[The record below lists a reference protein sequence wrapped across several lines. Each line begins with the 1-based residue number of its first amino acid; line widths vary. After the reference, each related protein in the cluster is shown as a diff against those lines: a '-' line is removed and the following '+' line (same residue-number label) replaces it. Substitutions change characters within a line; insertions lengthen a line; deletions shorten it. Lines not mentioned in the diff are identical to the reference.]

1 MYCQDLHNMTE
12 QDTQTKPRRR
22 RKPPADTPA
31 LVLQFL
37 DEIDPKRRRAKGRE
51 KVVNIPRFG
60 ERVDITP
67 QGDYKLNGAKLK
79 LNPPP
84 EPGTLY
90 NCVRGYIEG
99 HTSDKIFHKAVTCG
113 KENCPTCGADYSV
126 THNRRINR
134 AYPKILQLSAVGYL
148 VVTVPESLRK
158 DFLDKRIL
166 CDFRNF
172 VRRKL
177 KRDYN
182 TRGLIRYHWCG
193 EDGHTW
199 KPHLNV
205 LLEGKYWA
213 PEKLEAFRNA
223 VALWFL
229 KYFNLAEPVPGNIY
243 YAYVNPLTFKT
254 FTDRETDETIQGPEA
269 AARKIKHW
277 VKYVLRAT
285 AKKVTDHK
293 ILDVIRGYNNT
304 GYFGKFDKVE
314 HERDAAS
321 AILAGCDPDTGEVIR
336 WAEMV
341 KPSTFNIEY
350 RRHAREIVNDENP
363 ERVIHYGLYVTCLID
378 LIPTGVQLALSDQFS
393 TFAESPPG

>member
-1 MYCQDLHNMTE
+1 LPRLAQVNDQNQQTKTRKRRKALS
-12 QDTQTKPRRR
+12 QDT
-22 RKPPADTPA
+22 PPEVAA
-31 LVLQFL
+31 FL
-37 DEIDPKRRRAKGRE
+37 HEIDPKRRRAKGRPKE
-51 KVVNIPRFG
+51 ITVKRYS
-60 ERVDITP
+60 ERLDIAP
-67 QGDYKLNGAKLK
+67 QGNYKLDGKTIK
-79 LNPPP
+79 LNAPP
-84 EPGTLY
+84 EPSSLY

-126 THNRRINR
+126 IHNRRINR

-148 VVTVPESLRK
+148 IVTVPKELRNA
-158 DFLDKRIL
+158 FLDKRVL

-205 LLEGKYWA
+205 LLEGKFWA

-223 VALWFL
+223 VALWFVN
-229 KYFNLAEPVPGNIY
+229 YFELTEPVPGNIY

-254 FTDRETDETIQGPEA
+254 FTDRETGETIAGPEA
-269 AARKIKHW
+269 AKRKIKHW

-285 AKKVTDHK
+285 AKKVWDHK

-314 HERDAAS
+314 KERDAAS
-321 AILAGCDPDTGEVIR
+321 AILAGCDPETGEIIR
-336 WAEMV
+336 WCEMV
-341 KPSTFNIEY
+341 KPSTFNVEY

-363 ERVIHYGLYVTCLID
+363 ERVIYYGLYVTHLID
-378 LIPTGVQLALSDQFS
+378 LIPAGVQLAISDAFS
-393 TFAESPPG
+393 NFEAKPPPV